1 MTPFRF
7 EQLLDQLEK
16 NSGNQA
22 VSFNEAKSLMKEF
35 NADNFKA
42 LYDYWLNKRKKL
54 VRRHGL
60 TCHDKGEITLLQ
72 SLDTKGKC
80 EKWFIQSIL
89 MKGSRESRLATDCQ
103 LTFERYC
110 KRYGLQL
117 I

>member
-35 NADNFKA
+35 NADNFKP
-42 LYDYWLNKRKKL
+42 LYDYWLYKRKKL

-60 TCHDKGEITLLQ
+60 IYHDKGDITLLQ
-72 SLDTKGKC
+72 SLDMKGKSQ
-80 EKWFIQSIL
+80 KWFNQS
-89 MKGSRESRLATDCQ
+89 S
-103 LTFERYC
+103 F
-110 KRYGLQL
+110 KRCGLQL